1 MNQSSNPALSSKAF
15 NRFATSDVSDT
26 MTVGGTLLKAGLS
39 FIVLLLGAGAGWALF
54 PEFGTSIPFW
64 TLWVGLILTFLVG
77 IWAAF
82 QANVLTVSLY
92 AILVGTYLGFI
103 SRSFQSFYDG
113 IVVQAVLL
121 TLAVTLGM
129 FFLYGTGLVKV
140 TQKFRSVIIIATVG
154 LLIYLV
160 AELLLSVFIPGF
172 LSIVTT
178 GLTGFII
185 GLVIVIIAALN
196 LLLDFDTISRGV
208 ANRLS
213 KKAEWYAAF
222 GLMVTLIWLY
232 LSILRMLAA
241 ARR

>member
-1 MNQSSNPALSSKAF
+1 M
-15 NRFATSDVSDT
+15 
-26 MTVGGTLLKAGLS
+26 
-39 FIVLLLGAGAGWALF
+39 
-54 PEFGTSIPFW
+54 
-64 TLWVGLILTFLVG
+64 
-77 IWAAF
+77 
-82 QANVLTVSLY
+82 
-92 AILVGTYLGFI
+92 
-103 SRSFQSFYDG
+103 
-113 IVVQAVLL
+113 VQAVLL

-154 LLIYLV
+154 LLIYLG
-160 AELLLSVFIPGF
+160 AELLLSLFIPGF